1 MSVNTIVPLTNVGLL
16 ASAVEHV
23 MNRPPELPGVV
34 VMYGFSGLGKSLAA
48 AYTANL
54 HRAYYLQCRESF
66 TKKAFVQ
73 AMLREM
79 GITPMKTLNEMIDQV
94 AEQLSR
100 SGRPMI
106 IDDVQ
111 YIIDRSAANIITD
124 LYEASQGALILI
136 GEEHVPTAM
145 SKRLERLHNRVL
157 EWVPAQEA
165 SLDDVRLLAAKSY
178 PDIDIAADLLEVVNS
193 RVRGCLRR
201 VAVNLYQIHS
211 EALANGWPSV
221 DLATW
226 GDRDIHTGQAPA
238 RRG

>member
-1 MSVNTIVPLTNVGLL
+1 MSVNSIVPLTNVALL
-16 ASAVEHV
+16 ASAVENV
-23 MNRPPELPGVV
+23 MNRPPELPGIA

-48 AYTANL
+48 ASVANA

-66 TKKAFVQ
+66 TKKALVQ

-100 SGRPMI
+100 SGRPLI
-106 IDDVQ
+106 VDDVQ
-111 YIIDRSAANIITD
+111 YVIEKSAANVLTD
-124 LYEASQGALILI
+124 LYEASQGTLVLI

-165 SLDDVRLLAAKSY
+165 TLDDVRLLARRSY
-178 PDIDIAADLLEVVNS
+178 PDIEIDDDLLGRVNT

-201 VAVNLYQIHS
+201 VAVNLYQIHC
-211 EALANGWPSV
+211 EAMANGWNRV

-226 GDRDIHTGQAPA
+226 GERDIHTGQAPA

>member
-16 ASAVEHV
+16 ATAVENV
-23 MNRPPELPGVV
+23 MNRPPELPGVA

-66 TKKAFVQ
+66 TRKAFVQ

-100 SGRPMI
+100 SGRPLI

-111 YIIDRSAANIITD
+111 YVIEKSAANIITD
-124 LYEASQGALILI
+124 LYEASQGTLVLI

-165 SLDDVRLLAAKSY
+165 TLDDVRLLAEKSY
-178 PDIDIAADLLEVVNS
+178 PDIEIGVDLLERVNT

-211 EALANGWPSV
+211 EALANGWAHV